1 MAGYDPE
8 TLLVLRN
15 ALDEAWALLPDD
27 RKSESQKSLMAQR
40 ILKNAAEGV
49 RDPVRLR
56 AYALIG
62 PVDGPITA
70 SLRVGEALHTA
81 RTSLSRARKK

>member
-70 SLRVGEALHTA
+70 SL
-81 RTSLSRARKK
+81 

>member
-62 PVDGPITA
+62 PVDGPIIA
-70 SLRVGEALHTA
+70 SL
-81 RTSLSRARKK
+81 